1 MSMDFVD
8 IPIQLID
15 EDTDQPRYQFD
26 EESLQ
31 ELMQSISELGLLSPI
46 KVRTI
51 PGNRY
56 KIIYG
61 NRRYKA
67 CRMLKL
73 TTIPCIVSTVTDEQ
87 EIYLEQI
94 AENLNREGFTPIE
107 EADAFYKLLNDPR
120 FTSSTKF
127 LSSKLGKPESYIK
140 NKLEL
145 LKFGNAVRKLV
156 ISGTEIKTGKLT
168 EEQLLPL
175 KDLAME
181 HRDPLA
187 LIIAKDG
194 MPVSDAK
201 KIASL
206 FKDTS
211 ISSGT
216 KDKLLFKSGPELIET
231 WSVFRNNKLER
242 EKRAKEAEKAKEEQ
256 AAKAAQET
264 KEAQEAESHQE
275 ETARNKRA
283 VSGEAERVDDTDA
296 VKGKDAVQT
305 IPTSEAV
312 TVSAFTTQPL
322 KLALKRI
329 HDLAAK
335 LEQLDDQLDEDGQ
348 QSILNEVNEI
358 IGGLE
363 KRLELWLRN

>member
-8 IPIQLID
+8 IPIELIE
-15 EDTDQPRYQFD
+15 EDSDQPRYQFD

-67 CRMLKL
+67 CHMLKL
-73 TTIPCIVSTVTDEQ
+73 PTIPCIVSTVTDEQ

-156 ISGTEIKTGKLT
+156 ISGTEIKPGKLT

-256 AAKAAQET
+256 AAKAAQE
-264 KEAQEAESHQE
+264 
-275 ETARNKRA
+275 
-283 VSGEAERVDDTDA
+283 
-296 VKGKDAVQT
+296 AVQT
-305 IPTSEAV
+305 IPTNEAAMV
-312 TVSAFTTQPL
+312 QAPSPQPFKQALERIHGLAARLERMEEHLDEELQQPL
-322 KLALKRI
+322 
-329 HDLAAK
+329 
-335 LEQLDDQLDEDGQ
+335 
-348 QSILNEVNEI
+348 LNEINEI
-358 IGGLE
+358 IDGLE
-363 KRLELWLRN
+363 KRLELRLKL